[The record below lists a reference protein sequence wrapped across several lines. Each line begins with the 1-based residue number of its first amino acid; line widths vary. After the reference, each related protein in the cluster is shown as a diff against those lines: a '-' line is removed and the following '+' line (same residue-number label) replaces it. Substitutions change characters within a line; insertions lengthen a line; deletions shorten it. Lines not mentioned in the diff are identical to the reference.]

1 MSNSKVQKETFSS
14 APLDG
19 SLSARGISDAPDAH
33 GPETPKWVHDLW
45 GFLDRLKRRPAPV
58 TVSHAERLSGLAI
71 LFVMHLVAMWQVFK
85 KTVPSPSQDGGY
97 TPALSRAKS
106 VYALALVPL
115 QVLVDVGVYLLIV
128 HAVYLILYLL
138 MMIRLASED
147 ARKSSLLD
155 LLPLRGQV
163 LRGIVPALTAA
174 IVTTAVAYVYAA
186 YVRRLPTSD
195 HDATSYTE
203 RARDVDVIVVLATY
217 ATILLLSFAF
227 AGRVVAI

>member
-1 MSNSKVQKETFSS
+1 M
-14 APLDG
+14 
-19 SLSARGISDAPDAH
+19 
-33 GPETPKWVHDLW
+33 PKWVASLWDL
-45 GFLDRLKRRPAPV
+45 LDRLKRRPAPV
-58 TVSHAERLSGLAI
+58 TVSHAESLSGIAV

-85 KTVPSPSQDGGY
+85 KTAPSPSPDGGY

-115 QVLVDVGVYLLIV
+115 QVLLDVGTYLLIL

-138 MMIRLASED
+138 MMQRLAVD
-147 ARKSSLLD
+147 NARKSSLLD

-174 IVTTAVAYVYAA
+174 IVTTAIAYVYAA
-186 YVRRLPTSD
+186 YVRRMPTSD

-203 RARDVDVIVVLATY
+203 RARDVDVVVVLATY

-227 AGRVVAI
+227 AGQVQHI